1 MAETQYQGR
10 EMNENPYAVSASPI
24 ETETPIKPTNDES
37 LLSIARQVFL
47 TWEKL
52 RILYIGILGMFTLLL
67 VGFSGLPSLSLMIT
81 VMFGAIVSNCLYFAG
96 PIVDTYIR
104 WLGYRD
110 SWPRLVMFVVGTI
123 FSLILALGLLG
134 AHLLPNQP

>member
-1 MAETQYQGR
+1 MTETQYKDH

-24 ETETPIKPTNDES
+24 ETETRIKPSNDES
-37 LLSIARQVFL
+37 LLGIARQVFL

-52 RILYIGILGMFTLLL
+52 RIIYIGILAMFTLLL
-67 VGFSGLPSLSLMIT
+67 VGFSGWPSLSLMIM
-81 VMFGAIVSNCLYFAG
+81 VMFGAFVANLLYFAG

-110 SWPRLVMFVVGTI
+110 SWPRLVMFIVGTI

-134 AHLLPNQP
+134 SQMLPNQP